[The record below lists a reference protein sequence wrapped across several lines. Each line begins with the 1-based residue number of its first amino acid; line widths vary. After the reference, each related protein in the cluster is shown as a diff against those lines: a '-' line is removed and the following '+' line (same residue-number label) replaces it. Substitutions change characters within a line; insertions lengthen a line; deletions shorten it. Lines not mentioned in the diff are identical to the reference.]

1 MLDKYVKAVNRGAAG
16 VPLKGEHYDF
26 SLPEDEPPSVEAVW
40 DATCRAASAEITD
53 GAEDQGLDWYREH
66 GFRLAPFP
74 RVKWYLYAAIE
85 DAGLR
90 FELPYQ
96 ERLMRVGKQLGRR
109 LHEQGISW
117 WDEQLEEYDPLP
129 EYKNYPEM
137 WEKALE
143 RNFRVD
149 IRDYPFW
156 AVTARSMQYA
166 WGGNVGIQMIHE
178 VAENVSGHGGVVINA
193 GKAAEL
199 GLADGDLVEIRSP
212 LNATRGRVVT
222 RQGIRPD
229 TLLMIGQFEHWATP
243 FAKDLELP
251 SLNKLVPMLIDLTDS
266 TGSGADLTRVQVTR
280 VEGAR

>member
-1 MLDKYVKAVNRGAAG
+1 
-16 VPLKGEHYDF
+16 
-26 SLPEDEPPSVEAVW
+26 
-40 DATCRAASAEITD
+40 
-53 GAEDQGLDWYREH
+53 
-66 GFRLAPFP
+66 
-74 RVKWYLYAAIE
+74 
-85 DAGLR
+85 
-90 FELPYQ
+90 
-96 ERLMRVGKQLGRR
+96 
-109 LHEQGISW
+109 
-117 WDEQLEEYDPLP
+117 
-129 EYKNYPEM
+129 M

-166 WGGNVGIQMIHE
+166 WGGNAGIQMIRE
-178 VAENVSGHGGVVINA
+178 VAENVGGHGGVVINT

-243 FAKDLELP
+243 YAKDLELP

-266 TGSGADLTRVQVTR
+266 TGSGSDLARVKITR
-280 VEGAR
+280 VEGKR

>member
-1 MLDKYVKAVNRGAAG
+1 VALQGKN
-16 VPLKGEHYDF
+16 YDF
-26 SLPEDEPPSVEAVW
+26 SLPEEEAPTVEAVW

-74 RVKWYLYAAIE
+74 RIKWYLYAAIE

-129 EYKNYPEM
+129 EYKNYPQL
-137 WEKALE
+137 WERALE
-143 RNFRVD
+143 RNFNVD

-166 WGGNVGIQMIHE
+166 WGGNAGIQIMRE
-178 VAENVSGHGGVVINA
+178 AAQNVGGHGGVVINS
-193 GKAAEL
+193 GRAAEL

-212 LNATRGRVVT
+212 LNVTRGRVET

-229 TLLMIGQFEHWATP
+229 TVLMIGQFEHWATP
-243 FAKDLELP
+243 YAKDLELP
-251 SLNKLVPMLIDLTDS
+251 SLNKLVPMLLDLTDS
-266 TGSGADLTRVQVTR
+266 TGSGADLARVSITRVGGQR
-280 VEGAR
+280 